1 VIRIQRR
8 LRLFVWETSICSV
21 FYLLCS
27 ERERRDELLSGEADV
42 KWGALTVNGKA
53 VAHKETRSIP
63 CPAKRQDQAMK
74 TRKHIMMQ
82 SAVNSVLRCVMCVV
96 SRNRWTSQQNR
107 YLLNDLKPRSH
118 VKSFL
123 HPHHDMIL
131 RLPKLWDT
139 ATART
144 WVCDA

>member
-1 VIRIQRR
+1 M
-8 LRLFVWETSICSV
+8 CSV

-53 VAHKETRSIP
+53 VAHKETRPIHG
-63 CPAKRQDQAMK
+63 PAKRQDQAMK

-82 SAVNSVLRCVMCVV
+82 SAVNSVLRCVMCVL
-96 SRNRWTSQQNR
+96 SRNRWTSQENR

-118 VKSFL
+118 VKCFL
-123 HPHHDMIL
+123 RPRHDMIL
-131 RLPKLWDT
+131 RPAKTLGHCNRANCVMHNMRNIVDLTTTKN
-139 ATART
+139 
-144 WVCDA
+144 